1 MAEELMTDKEVA
13 QWLKMSRSSV
23 WRLARVGKIPQP
35 TKIGFRTARW
45 KKSELTS
52 FMEAAA

>member
-52 FMEAAA
+52 FMEAA